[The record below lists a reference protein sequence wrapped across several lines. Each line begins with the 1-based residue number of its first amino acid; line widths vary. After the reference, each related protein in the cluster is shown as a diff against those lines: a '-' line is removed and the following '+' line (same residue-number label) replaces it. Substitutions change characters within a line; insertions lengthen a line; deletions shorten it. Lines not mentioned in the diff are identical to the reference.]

1 MHKPV
6 DLVLTHME
14 KELLNIAVNSL
25 MRENEWLTEK
35 LVQTETCLK
44 LAEHLLG
51 YDEEYNAPNIR
62 D

>member
-1 MHKPV
+1 MYKLPIEKV
-6 DLVLTHME
+6 DLVLTHRE

-25 MRENEWLTEK
+25 LRENEWLTEK

-51 YDEEYNAPNIR
+51 YDEE
-62 D
+62 

>member
-1 MHKPV
+1 MHEPV
-6 DLVLTHME
+6 DLVLTHRE

-25 MRENEWLTEK
+25 LRENEWLTEK

-51 YDEEYNAPNIR
+51 YDEE
-62 D
+62 